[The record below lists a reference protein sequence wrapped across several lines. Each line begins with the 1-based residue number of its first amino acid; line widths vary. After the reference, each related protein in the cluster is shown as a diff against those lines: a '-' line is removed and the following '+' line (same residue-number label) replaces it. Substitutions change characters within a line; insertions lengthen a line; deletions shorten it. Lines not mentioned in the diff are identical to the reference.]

1 MGLAC
6 RSFSANL
13 LVSGFMKIKIVL
25 LAIMLIM
32 TPAIASAAAVYK
44 WTDENGVT
52 HFGDRQPTGTKS
64 ESVNIRTGSS
74 KSGGQQRSPQEQV
87 QAINDV
93 RKEQGERTN
102 LSAVEDARQKQLK
115 ANCETAQS
123 NLNVI
128 NSNARIRVDD
138 NGEQRYLAPE
148 EIEEQRQKFQ
158 QIADDNCNP
167 AAE

>member
-1 MGLAC
+1 MDLVC

-13 LVSGFMKIKIVL
+13 LVSGLMKIKTVV
-25 LAIMLIM
+25 LAITLIM
-32 TPAIASAAAVYK
+32 VPTMTSAASVYK
-44 WTDENGVT
+44 WTDDNGVT
-52 HFGDRQPTGTKS
+52 HFGDRQPAGRQS
-64 ESVNIRTGSS
+64 ESVNIKTGSS
-74 KSGGQQRSPQEQV
+74 NSGGQQRSAQEQV
-87 QAINDV
+87 QAIDDA

-102 LSAVEDARQKQLK
+102 LSAVEEARQKQRK

-167 AAE
+167 KAE

>member
-1 MGLAC
+1 M
-6 RSFSANL
+6 N
-13 LVSGFMKIKIVL
+13 IKTVV
-25 LAIMLIM
+25 LAITLILV
-32 TPAIASAAAVYK
+32 PAMASAASVYK
-44 WTDENGVT
+44 WTDDNGVT
-52 HFGDRQPTGTKS
+52 HFGDRQPTGRQS
-64 ESVNIRTGSS
+64 ESVNIKTGSS
-74 KSGGQQRSPQEQV
+74 NSGGQQRSAQEQV
-87 QAINDV
+87 RAIDDA

-102 LSAVEDARQKQLK
+102 LSAVEEARQKQRK

-128 NSNARIRVDD
+128 NSNTRIRVDD

-167 AAE
+167 GAE